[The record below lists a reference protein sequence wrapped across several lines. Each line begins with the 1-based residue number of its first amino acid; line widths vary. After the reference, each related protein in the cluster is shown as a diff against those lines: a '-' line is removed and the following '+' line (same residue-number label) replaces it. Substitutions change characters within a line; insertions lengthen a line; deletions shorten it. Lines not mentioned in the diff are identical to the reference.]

1 MKKNQQIWKY
11 ALTST
16 LVSLCVIGFGRMSYG
31 ILMPFMKDSLSLT
44 YQQAGLL
51 GTVTAVGYLSLV
63 LFVGIFA
70 AKWGSRKLIIIGTLL
85 VTCGLVYLTWT
96 QTFLSCLVGMVL
108 LGIGAAFTYTPLV
121 NIVVGWY
128 PQQRGMMI
136 GFIISGLGLGSL
148 ISSLL
153 IPVFTDWFSTNGWR
167 YLWLLFS
174 FVTLLSSFVSYRI
187 LRDPPTVLH
196 KTDQKGHSFVHD
208 VYLNKKVVL
217 VAVIYGLIGFAY
229 LIPQSFLFSFL
240 LDSHINQYSAGHI
253 MSLGSIM
260 SIFSGPL
267 WGTISDKI
275 GRKTSMLITLFLGA
289 VSMIIPIIFPVY
301 LGFVICQFLWGITYV
316 GMLSLIQALSTE
328 QVHQS
333 YAPVALGYVTVYFAV
348 GQFIGPGL
356 GGWFIDYLGGI
367 PSALY
372 LCSGLLLAAFVLS
385 TQLNKK
391 IKGKLL
397 FEKKHHE
404 LKESHE

>member
-174 FVTLLSSFVSYRI
+174 FVTLLSSIVSYRI

-196 KTDQKGHSFVHD
+196 KTAQKGHSFVHD

-289 VSMIIPIIFPVY
+289 VSMIIPILFPVN
-301 LGFVICQFLWGITYV
+301 LGFIICQFLWGITYV

-333 YAPVALGYVTVYFAV
+333 YAPVALGYATVYFAV

-391 IKGKLL
+391 VKGKLV
-397 FEKKHHE
+397 FEKHHE
-404 LKESHE
+404 LMEGHE

>member
-31 ILMPFMKDSLSLT
+31 ILMPFMKNSLSLT

-391 IKGKLL
+391 IKGKLA

>member
-1 MKKNQQIWKY
+1 MHNNRQIWKY

-31 ILMPFMKDSLSLT
+31 ILMPFMKESLSLT

-51 GTVTAVGYLSLV
+51 GTVTAIGYLSLV

-85 VTCGLVYLTWT
+85 VSCGLFYLSWT
-96 QTFLSCLVGMVL
+96 QTFLSCIVGMVL

-128 PQQRGMMI
+128 PKQRGMMI

-153 IPVFTDWFSTNGWR
+153 IPVFTGWFSTYGWR
-167 YLWLLFS
+167 YLWLLFGIVS
-174 FVTLLSSFVSYRI
+174 LLSSLVSYRI
-187 LRDPPTVLH
+187 LQDPPTVL
-196 KTDQKGHSFVHD
+196 QKNVQKAHSFVRD
-208 VYLNKKVVL
+208 VYLNKKVIL

-240 LDSHINQYSAGHI
+240 LESHINEYSAGHI
-253 MSLGSIM
+253 ISFGSIM

-267 WGTISDKI
+267 WGTVSDKI
-275 GRKTSMLITLFLGA
+275 GRKTSMLVTLFLGA
-289 VSMIIPIIFPVY
+289 VSMIIPIVFPVY
-301 LGFVICQFLWGITYV
+301 IGFVICQFLWGITYV

-333 YAPVALGYVTVYFAV
+333 YAPIALGYATVYFAV

-367 PSALY
+367 PSALF
-372 LCSGLLLAAFVLS
+372 LCSGLLLTAFVLS

-391 IKGKLL
+391 AKEVSE
-397 FEKKHHE
+397 FKKIRNLIE
-404 LKESHE
+404 TQK

>member
-1 MKKNQQIWKY
+1 MGKNQQIWKY

-16 LVSLCVIGFGRMSYG
+16 LVSTSVIGFGRMAFG
-31 ILMPFMKDSLSLT
+31 ILMPSMKESLSLT

-51 GTVTAVGYLSLV
+51 GTATAIGYLSLV

-70 AKWGSRKLIIIGTLL
+70 AKWGSRMLIVVGSLL
-85 VTCGLVYLTWT
+85 VTGGLLDLSCA
-96 QTFLSCLVGMVL
+96 QNFLSCLVGMVL

-121 NIVVGWY
+121 NIVVGWF
-128 PQQRGMMI
+128 PKQRGMMI

-153 IPVFTDWFSTNGWR
+153 IPVFTTWFSSNGWR
-167 YLWLLFS
+167 YLWLLFGLIS
-174 FVTLLSSFVSYRI
+174 LFSSFVSYKI
-187 LRDPPTVLH
+187 LRNSPRVLN
-196 KTDQKGHSFVHD
+196 KSVQKGQSFVRE
-208 VYLNKKVVL
+208 VYLNNKVLL

-240 LDSHINQYSAGHI
+240 LEAHINQYSAGHI

-275 GRKTSMLITLFLGA
+275 GRKTSMLITIFLGA
-289 VSMIIPIIFPVY
+289 ISIIIPIVFPVY
-301 LGFVICQFLWGITYV
+301 IGFVTCQFLWGITYV

-333 YAPVALGYVTVYFAV
+333 YAPVALGYATVYFAV
-348 GQFIGPGL
+348 GQLMGPGL
-356 GGWFIDYLGGI
+356 GGWIIDYLGGI
-367 PSALY
+367 PSALF
-372 LCSGLLLAAFVLS
+372 LCSGLLLLAFVLS

-391 IKGKLL
+391 ADKAKLVSKRVRD
-397 FEKKHHE
+397 FIQNNK
-404 LKESHE
+404 

>member
-174 FVTLLSSFVSYRI
+174 CVTLLSSFVSYRI